1 MIHKNGGDAQRQD
14 LVRTP
19 AREEFD
25 ADDAVYVELP
35 NVFFQRFQIG
45 IGAEYILQHFERA
58 PLRLGHDAADEIDIV
73 VCRNQRN
80 GGEDQNFSLLGGALF
95 GSDHVETLIT
105 HTHGGIQYEPARLCG
120 HVFAVER
127 FGNGVA
133 RKMQR
138 AGDVVECDGFFHLI
152 LLFSII
158 S

>member
-80 GGEDQNFSLLGGALF
+80 GGKNQDFYLQSLSPLHDLPHHMEVQLHLLPSPKQDAMP
-95 GSDHVETLIT
+95 ETP
-105 HTHGGIQYEPARLCG
+105 E
-120 HVFAVER
+120 
-127 FGNGVA
+127 
-133 RKMQR
+133 K
-138 AGDVVECDGFFHLI
+138 
-152 LLFSII
+152 
-158 S
+158 